1 MSRELDFYSN
11 DPGAVQHGNFI
22 NYYSFN
28 KVEER
33 LEILPKGIWK
43 KKALDDTK
51 SFLILDVGCNSGD
64 LTQNLKTFFEGE
76 TGQNVEVLGIDIDSA
91 LIDRANKANKDSN
104 ITFHTVNIMEDSNCV
119 KEFLISK
126 NRTTF
131 DVVCC
136 FSITMWI
143 HLNNKDEGLRVFLE
157 KCSKIAETLVVE
169 PQPWKCYQT
178 AVRRMK
184 RAKEEGFFPH
194 FKALEWRTDV
204 EDQIERFLEEDLRRK
219 KVCETEKTKWK
230 RKICVFE

>member
-1 MSRELDFYSN
+1 MDFFAS

-33 LEILPKGIWK
+33 LSLLPRGIWK
-43 KKALDDTK
+43 ANTESSESQDYLV
-51 SFLILDVGCNSGD
+51 LDVGCNSGD
-64 LTQNLKTFFEGE
+64 LTQQLKAFYESE
-76 TGQNVEVLGIDIDSA
+76 TNKKVVVLGIDIDST
-91 LIDRANKANKDSN
+91 LILRANETNKDAN
-104 ITFHTVNIMEDSNCV
+104 ITFHTVNMVDNYDSI
-119 KEFLISK
+119 EQFLK
-126 NRTTF
+126 LHNRTKF

-143 HLNNKDEGLRVFLE
+143 HLNNNDKGLKIFLE
-157 KCSKIAETLVVE
+157 KCSKMAKTLVVE

-184 RAKEEGFFPH
+184 RANKEQFFTH
-194 FKALEWRTDV
+194 FKSLEWRSDV
-204 EDQIERFLEEDLRRK
+204 EDQIERFLVECLGRK
-219 KVCETEKTKWK
+219 KICETEKTKWK